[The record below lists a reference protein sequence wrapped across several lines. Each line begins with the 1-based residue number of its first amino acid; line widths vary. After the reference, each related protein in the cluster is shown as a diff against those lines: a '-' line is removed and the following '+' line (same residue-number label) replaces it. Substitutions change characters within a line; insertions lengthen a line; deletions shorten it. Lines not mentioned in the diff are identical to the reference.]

1 MSIPLEEVHLPTPDL
16 TVAFRPIGEL
26 IMAALREDP
35 ARAYKPQEITSTVL
49 QHTGASEK
57 LQATLAIS
65 GIMVQVA
72 SLFNPD
78 VHRLNTRW
86 QWILDSILNVLL
98 RDGKLQVTVH
108 EGAMYLHVRDPA
120 QLRSPALLEG

>member
-1 MSIPLEEVHLPTPDL
+1 MSIPLEEVHLPTPDEAN
-16 TVAFRPIGEL
+16 AFRPIGKL
-26 IMAALREDP
+26 ILAALREDP

-49 QHTGASEK
+49 QYAGATEE
-57 LQATLAIS
+57 LQATLAIG

-78 VHRLNTRW
+78 VNRINTRW
-86 QWILDSILNVLL
+86 QWILDSILNVLI

-108 EGAMYLHVRDPA
+108 DGSMYLHVRDPA